1 MGAIPCKDDKRER
14 ILSEHN
20 GDKAKFHRQRKQK
33 ARKRERNRELRKALA
48 MPKAFTADAGRP
60 AG

>member
-1 MGAIPCKDDKRER
+1 MTEDDKREL

-20 GDKAKFHRQRKQK
+20 GDKAKFNRQRKQK
-33 ARKRERNRELRKALA
+33 ARKRERNRELRKTLTL
-48 MPKAFTADAGRP
+48 PKALTADAARR